1 MGGEVDMAVGG
12 EEGDQDHQA
21 AGHQGRQAGSIQPR
35 DWLLCSEPIALC
47 HHGSERDPNRS
58 SDGTHVPIGLAS
70 VELRKRGSQ
79 KLVISHDGFEQ
90 QTLEE
95 RVKTALILGITGQ
108 DGAYLAHLL
117 LGKGYRVVGSSR
129 DAQMA
134 NTSRLER
141 LEIAGQV
148 EVVSLAPNDFRSVL
162 KVVSGVKPDEIY
174 NLAGQTSVGLS
185 FEQPVECMESIA
197 GGTLNLLEVIRYL
210 GAPVRLF
217 NAGSSECFGDTG
229 REPANEDTPFKPRS
243 PYAVAKATA
252 FWQVANYREAYG
264 LFACTGI
271 LANHESPL
279 RPNRFVTQ
287 KIIQGVKAIA
297 EGKQEKLVL
306 GNLDIWRDWGWAPEY
321 VEAMYGMLQAEESQD
336 YVIASGMTH
345 SLREFVDAAF
355 EHAGLEPQGRLEVN
369 SGLMRPTDLSYSA
382 MDPGK
387 IERALGW
394 KANLKLEAVV
404 ARMMESSIP

>member
-1 MGGEVDMAVGG
+1 
-12 EEGDQDHQA
+12 
-21 AGHQGRQAGSIQPR
+21 
-35 DWLLCSEPIALC
+35 
-47 HHGSERDPNRS
+47 
-58 SDGTHVPIGLAS
+58 
-70 VELRKRGSQ
+70 
-79 KLVISHDGFEQ
+79 
-90 QTLEE
+90 
-95 RVKTALILGITGQ
+95 
-108 DGAYLAHLL
+108 
-117 LGKGYRVVGSSR
+117 
-129 DAQMA
+129 
-134 NTSRLER
+134 
-141 LEIAGQV
+141 
-148 EVVSLAPNDFRSVL
+148 VVSLAPNDFRSVL

-321 VEAMYGMLQAEESQD
+321 VEAMHRMLQTEEPQD
-336 YVIASGMTH
+336 YVIASGKSH

-355 EHAGLEPQGRLEVN
+355 EHAGLYPQDRLEVN

-387 IERALGW
+387 INSVLSWRSSLELSDIVDRMFSDALH
-394 KANLKLEAVV
+394 
-404 ARMMESSIP
+404 

>member
-1 MGGEVDMAVGG
+1 MS
-12 EEGDQDHQA
+12 
-21 AGHQGRQAGSIQPR
+21 R
-35 DWLLCSEPIALC
+35 
-47 HHGSERDPNRS
+47 
-58 SDGTHVPIGLAS
+58 
-70 VELRKRGSQ
+70 
-79 KLVISHDGFEQ
+79 
-90 QTLEE
+90 
-95 RVKTALILGITGQ
+95 TALILGITGQ
-108 DGAYLAHLL
+108 DGAYLSHLL
-117 LGKGYRVVGSSR
+117 LGKGYRVVGTSR

-141 LEIAGQV
+141 LGVAEAVEI
-148 EVVSLAPNDFRSVL
+148 VSLAPNDFRSVL
-162 KVVSGVKPDEIY
+162 KVVSGVAPDEIY

-229 REPANEDTPFKPRS
+229 RTPANEDTPFRPRS

-252 FWQVANYREAYG
+252 YWQVANYREAYG

-279 RPNRFVTQ
+279 RPERFVTQ

-297 EGKQEKLVL
+297 AGKQEKLQL

-321 VEAMYGMLQAEESQD
+321 VEAMHRMLQAEQAAD
-336 YVIASGMTH
+336 YVIATGTSH
-345 SLREFVDAAF
+345 SLGQFADAAF
-355 EHAGLEPQGRLEVN
+355 ALGGLLAQERLEVT
-369 SGLMRPTDLSYSA
+369 SSLMRPADLSYSA
-382 MDPGK
+382 MDPSL
-387 IERALGW
+387 IERNLNW
-394 KANLKLEAVV
+394 KPTHELEAIV
-404 ARMMESSIP
+404 AKMYAEVLQ

>member
-1 MGGEVDMAVGG
+1 
-12 EEGDQDHQA
+12 
-21 AGHQGRQAGSIQPR
+21 
-35 DWLLCSEPIALC
+35 
-47 HHGSERDPNRS
+47 
-58 SDGTHVPIGLAS
+58 
-70 VELRKRGSQ
+70 
-79 KLVISHDGFEQ
+79 
-90 QTLEE
+90 
-95 RVKTALILGITGQ
+95 
-108 DGAYLAHLL
+108 
-117 LGKGYRVVGSSR
+117 
-129 DAQMA
+129 
-134 NTSRLER
+134 
-141 LEIAGQV
+141 
-148 EVVSLAPNDFRSVL
+148 
-162 KVVSGVKPDEIY
+162 
-174 NLAGQTSVGLS
+174 
-185 FEQPVECMESIA
+185 MESIA

-297 EGKQEKLVL
+297 ERKQEKLVL

-321 VEAMYGMLQAEESQD
+321 VEAMHKMLQAETPQD
-336 YVIASGMTH
+336 YVIASGKSH

-355 EHAGLEPQGRLEVN
+355 AHAGVDPEGRLEVN
-369 SGLMRPTDLSYSA
+369 NNLMRPTDLSYSA
-382 MDPGK
+382 MDPCK
-387 IERALGW
+387 IEKDLGW
-394 KANLKLEAVV
+394 RANLNLGSIVEK
-404 ARMMESSIP
+404 MMEGTIP

>member
-1 MGGEVDMAVGG
+1 M
-12 EEGDQDHQA
+12 
-21 AGHQGRQAGSIQPR
+21 
-35 DWLLCSEPIALC
+35 
-47 HHGSERDPNRS
+47 
-58 SDGTHVPIGLAS
+58 
-70 VELRKRGSQ
+70 
-79 KLVISHDGFEQ
+79 
-90 QTLEE
+90 
-95 RVKTALILGITGQ
+95 KTALILGVTGQ

-141 LEIAGQV
+141 LGIAGEV

-229 REPANEDTPFKPRS
+229 QEPANEDTPFKPRS

-297 EGKQEKLVL
+297 AGKQEKLVL

-321 VEAMYGMLQAEESQD
+321 VEAMYRMVRQD
-336 YVIASGMTH
+336 EKPKDFLIASGQTH
-345 SLREFVDAAF
+345 SLGQLVNIAF
-355 EHAGLEPQGRLEVN
+355 EMAGLNAEDWIEV
-369 SGLMRPTDLSYSA
+369 SGDFMRPSDLSYSA
-382 MDPGK
+382 MNPAK
-387 IERALGW
+387 MATEFNW
-394 KANLKLEAVV
+394 KPASGLRDIVTKMYCDKLF
-404 ARMMESSIP
+404 

>member
-1 MGGEVDMAVGG
+1 LNTDE
-12 EEGDQDHQA
+12 
-21 AGHQGRQAGSIQPR
+21 QPPMSR
-35 DWLLCSEPIALC
+35 
-47 HHGSERDPNRS
+47 
-58 SDGTHVPIGLAS
+58 
-70 VELRKRGSQ
+70 
-79 KLVISHDGFEQ
+79 
-90 QTLEE
+90 
-95 RVKTALILGITGQ
+95 TALILGVTGQ
-108 DGAYLAHLL
+108 DGAYLSHLL
-117 LGKGYRVVGSSR
+117 LGKGYRVVGTSR

-141 LEIAGQV
+141 LGVADAVEIR
-148 EVVSLAPNDFRSVL
+148 SLAPNDFRSVL
-162 KVVSGVKPDEIY
+162 KVVSGVEPDEIY

-210 GAPVRLF
+210 GAPVRML

-229 REPANEDTPFKPRS
+229 MEPANEDTPFKPRS

-279 RPNRFVTQ
+279 RPERFVTQ

-306 GNLDIWRDWGWAPEY
+306 GNLDIWRDWGWAPDY
-321 VEAMYGMLQAEESQD
+321 VVAMHRMLQAEKPRD
-336 YVIASGMTH
+336 FLIASGKTN
-345 SLREFVDAAF
+345 SLRELVAAACRV
-355 EHAGLEPQGRLEVN
+355 AGLKADERIEACQDL
-369 SGLMRPTDLSYSA
+369 LRPTDLTYSG
-382 MDPGK
+382 MDPRL
-387 IERALGW
+387 IEQKCGW
-394 KANLKLEAVV
+394 RSSHTLEEIIQK
-404 ARMMESSIP
+404 MHNGILF